1 MNLSEAPKYDDVSIE
16 KGDNSDGG
24 PRGTPE
30 EPEKAAEYIKGATLA
45 LVMISIS
52 IVYFLNMLDTTV
64 LATAIPYIT
73 DEFNSLLDIGWYGS
87 AYTLATYW
95 VFTGCLVVFEIGSV
109 VCATARSSST
119 LIAGRVVAGLGGAGL
134 LNGCLIIMNSS
145 APPHRTPALMG
156 IVIGIGQLG
165 LAFGPLI
172 GGAFTEYVSWR
183 WCFYINLIIGIP
195 VAAIIAIVPIPDHIK
210 KPAIRDAFKNG
221 VMAFD
226 VPGFAIFTCAVVMFF
241 LALRFGGTHF
251 AWNSSQIIGLF
262 CGAGAALIAWLAW
275 DWYAGEDAMV
285 PYSMM
290 EHRTVWVS
298 CVCMAFQAAPVF
310 SLTIFLPVYFQAVL
324 GQTSFQSGVDFLATI
339 LPQLLFAVVGG
350 RAVEKTGYYTPF
362 LLVGVV
368 LTTVGF
374 GLMSMFSPDSPVGM
388 WVGFQVIYGVGRG
401 LSLAIVSHLIRSAY
415 YSGFRLLSCLQ
426 PLRMTTDILATPQ
439 PFVAVQNTLPKQQ
452 IPAAMSIIMFI
463 GNFAGAV
470 AVVLSQTIFT
480 NSLLELIPQ
489 YAPEVDP
496 GVVIA
501 AGSTKVREVVAT
513 SQIAQ
518 VLVAYAKSVDRTW
531 YFTAAIAAV
540 PFFFGWM
547 LGFQDIRQKTKH
559 EETSNGS
566 NAA

>member
-1 MNLSEAPKYDDVSIE
+1 MNLSEAPKYDDESIE
-16 KGDNSDGG
+16 KGDSSDGG
-24 PRGTPE
+24 RRGTPE
-30 EPEKAAEYIKGATLA
+30 EPEKAAEYIKGVRLA

-64 LATAIPYIT
+64 LAT
-73 DEFNSLLDIGWYGS
+73 
-87 AYTLATYW
+87 W
-95 VFTGCLVVFEIGSV
+95 VFTGCVVVFEIGSV

-145 APPHRTPALMG
+145 VPPHRTPALMG

-195 VAAIIAIVPIPDHIK
+195 VAAVIAIVPIPDHIK

-226 VPGFAIFTCAVVMFF
+226 IPGFAIFTCAVVMFF
-241 LALRFGGTHF
+241 LALQFGGSHF
-251 AWNSSQIIGLF
+251 AWNSSQILGLF

-275 DWYAGEDAMV
+275 DWYAGEDGMV

-290 EHRTVWVS
+290 KHRTVWVS

-324 GQTSFQSGVDFLATI
+324 GQTSFQSGVDFLPTI

-362 LLVGVV
+362 LPVGVV
-368 LTTVGF
+368 LSTVGF

-401 LSLAIVSHLIRSAY
+401 LSLAI
-415 YSGFRLLSCLQ
+415 
-426 PLRMTTDILATPQ
+426 
-439 PFVAVQNTLPKQQ
+439 PFVAVQNTLSKQQ
-452 IPAAMSIIMFI
+452 IPAAMSMIMFI

-501 AGSTKVREVVAT
+501 AGSTKIREVVAT
-513 SQIAQ
+513 GRIAQ

-531 YFTAAIAAV
+531 YLTAAIAAV
-540 PFFFGWM
+540 PFFFGWL
-547 LGFQDIRQKTKH
+547 LGFQDIRQKTKD

-566 NAA
+566 NAT